1 MAYTGLLQMFL
12 TPRAVC
18 LVVCDAGAFGQQ
30 GGGEVGQIEED
41 IRNLDS
47 LRVCDWLRSIS
58 YRVPESEVI
67 LVATKCDLA
76 GGNVAGIAQRMNAAC
91 RMWLD
96 RWSGDGM
103 APVRVEDGVCQTSCL
118 VKTTPTNILRR
129 TEATFGGFLTSFFF
143 GTKETAPGNRTGGGL
158 DWECDWC
165 DDGAAE
171 PMTTMLDRV
180 LNKKDGSGL
189 RGAEMVLPHSWDI
202 ALTVLEALEY
212 GR

>member
-30 GGGEVGQIEED
+30 GGGEDGQIAED
-41 IRNLDS
+41 IRKLER
-47 LRVCDWLRSIS
+47 LRVCEWLRSIS

-67 LVATKCDLA
+67 IVATKCDLA
-76 GGNVAGIAQRMNAAC
+76 GGNVAGIAQRMDVAC

-96 RWSGDGM
+96 RWSGADM
-103 APVRVEDGVCQTSCL
+103 APVRLEDGVCRTSCL
-118 VKTTPTNILRR
+118 VKTTPPNILWRK
-129 TEATFGGFLTSFFF
+129 EAAFGDFLTSLVF
-143 GTKETAPGNRTGGGL
+143 GTKEAAPGNRTGGL

-171 PMTTMLDRV
+171 PTTSMLDRV

-202 ALTVLEALEY
+202 ALTVLDAVEN

>member
-1 MAYTGLLQMFL
+1 MTYTGLLQMFL

-30 GGGEVGQIEED
+30 RGGDDGQMVED

-67 LVATKCDLA
+67 LVATKCDLT
-76 GGNVAGIAQRMNAAC
+76 GRNVAGIAQRMEAAC

-96 RWSGDGM
+96 RWSGAGM
-103 APVRVEDGVCQTSCL
+103 APVRLEDGVCRTSCL

-129 TEATFGGFLTSFFF
+129 TEAAFGGFLTSFFL
-143 GTKETAPGNRTGGGL
+143 GTRETAPGNRTGGL

-171 PMTTMLDRV
+171 PTMSMLGRV

-189 RGAEMVLPHSWDI
+189 RGAVMVLPRSWDI
-202 ALTVLEALEY
+202 ALTVLKALEY

>member
-30 GGGEVGQIEED
+30 CGREDDQIEED
-41 IRNLDS
+41 IRNLEN

-58 YRVPESEVI
+58 YRVPNSEVI

-76 GGNVAGIAQRMNAAC
+76 GGNAADIAQRMDAAC
-91 RMWLD
+91 REWLD
-96 RWSGDGM
+96 GWSGAGM
-103 APVRVEDGVCQTSCL
+103 APVRLEDGVCRTSCL

-129 TEATFGGFLTSFFF
+129 TEAAFGGFLKCFCL
-143 GTKETAPGNRTGGGL
+143 GTRETAPGNRTGGL

-171 PMTTMLDRV
+171 PTMSMLGRV

-189 RGAEMVLPHSWDI
+189 RGAVMVLPRSWDI
-202 ALTVLEALEY
+202 ALTVLKALEY

>member
-1 MAYTGLLQMFL
+1 MFL

-76 GGNVAGIAQRMNAAC
+76 GGNVAGIAQRMDAAC

-118 VKTTPTNILRR
+118 EAACLTHTVFHSNRRHAIATPSVQPHPTSCIHSLRYASNISAREVTLGGNKDDLAFRNAVRNGSQPITN
-129 TEATFGGFLTSFFF
+129 A
-143 GTKETAPGNRTGGGL
+143 
-158 DWECDWC
+158 
-165 DDGAAE
+165 
-171 PMTTMLDRV
+171 
-180 LNKKDGSGL
+180 
-189 RGAEMVLPHSWDI
+189 
-202 ALTVLEALEY
+202 
-212 GR
+212 